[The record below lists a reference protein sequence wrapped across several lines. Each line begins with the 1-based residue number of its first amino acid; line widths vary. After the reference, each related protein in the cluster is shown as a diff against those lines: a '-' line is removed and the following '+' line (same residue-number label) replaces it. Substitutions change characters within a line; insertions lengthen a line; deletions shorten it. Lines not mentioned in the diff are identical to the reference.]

1 MATPARIETGG
12 KTATFYIDGRAAD
25 TQVVGALSRV
35 YDVLSG
41 SDITGTDAEF
51 LLLTF
56 ANGNSWLLPEKT
68 AGAFELV
75 FRDWHDAIEA
85 AGLFYR
91 AYLEEVPREWRPRVL
106 GFMYPPRPRP
116 LLLVNHELPN
126 WKLEGPLRAP
136 QFPRL
141 KTV

>member
-1 MATPARIETGG
+1 MAVPARIETVGG
-12 KTATFYIDGRAAD
+12 TATLFIDGRPAD
-25 TQVVGALSRV
+25 TQDFGALSRV
-35 YDVLSG
+35 YDVMSG
-41 SDITGTDAEF
+41 SDITGTEAEF

-56 ANGNSWLLPEKT
+56 VNGRSWVLPEKT

-75 FRDWHDAIEA
+75 FRDWHDDIEA

-91 AYLEEVPREWRPRVL
+91 AYLAEIPRAWRPRVL

-116 LLLVNHELPN
+116 LLLVSQELPE
-126 WKLEGPLRAP
+126 WKLEGPLRTP

-141 KTV
+141 NTV